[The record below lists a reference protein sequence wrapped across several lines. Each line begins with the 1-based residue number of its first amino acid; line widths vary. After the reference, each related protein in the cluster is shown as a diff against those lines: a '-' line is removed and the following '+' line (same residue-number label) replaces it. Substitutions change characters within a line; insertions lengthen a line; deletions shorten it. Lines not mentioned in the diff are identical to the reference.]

1 MFLAVAAEEHGGNP
15 FDYIFHHAL
24 DDAFGMGST
33 PVSPSKFTLTM
44 LVGAGLLL
52 LAARSMNTESAV
64 PKGRLRG
71 IFESLY
77 FFIRDE
83 LVYPTM
89 GEHHGRVFVPFFMT
103 VFSFILT
110 LNLLG
115 MVPIPGIGGAVTA
128 TLGFTLPMA
137 LVILAVSIGAGIKY
151 NGPAGFLKGFIP
163 PGLPVWLVPAIFA
176 LEIIGFFIKH
186 GVLAV
191 RLFANMLAGHM
202 VIGAFLGLIFLFNA
216 YWMAVPSVLLALAIS
231 FLELLVAFLQAYVFT
246 LLSVLFIGATV
257 HPEH

>member
-1 MFLAVAAEEHGGNP
+1 MVLAVAAEHGGNP

-24 DDAFGMGST
+24 DDAFGLGRSI
-33 PVSPSKFTLTM
+33 VSPSKFTWTM
-44 LVGAGLLL
+44 LLAAGLLI
-52 LAARSMNTESAV
+52 LAARAANKTSAA
-64 PKGRLRG
+64 PQGFFRG

-83 LVYPTM
+83 MVYPTM
-89 GEHHGRVFVPFFMT
+89 GAHHGRAFVPFFMT
-103 VFSFILT
+103 IFSFILT

-128 TLGFTLPMA
+128 TLGFTVPMA

-151 NGPAGFLKGFIP
+151 NGPAGFVKGFIP
-163 PGLPVWLVPAIFA
+163 PGLPKLLVPVIFF
-176 LEIIGFFIKH
+176 LEIIGFFVKH

-202 VIGAFLGLIFLFNA
+202 VIGAFFGLIFLFNA